1 MPEVRSAQASARE
14 DDIRVASAR
23 QGQDRSTPGVNLDWS
38 LLGNATNLVLKGDTT
53 YYVSGQV
60 TLSATPNG
68 ATVIE
73 GGAVVKFTNSSSAQI
88 VINGPIACQTSPY
101 RPAVFTSK
109 DSDEVG
115 EKIT

>member
-1 MPEVRSAQASARE
+1 QQGSRSVDRDKLRSLWANQSTGKRRLPLSVPEVRSAQASARE

-73 GGAVVKFTNSSSAQI
+73 GGAVVKF
-88 VINGPIACQTSPY
+88 
-101 RPAVFTSK
+101 
-109 DSDEVG
+109 
-115 EKIT
+115 